1 MRNLTAGSGLVAA
14 VILAGCA
21 ASPNR
26 VPSSSSELASSR
38 STSAASAVA
47 SPAASPTVGAS
58 PTVAASPVPDLV
70 GEWRGS
76 HDCEVI
82 RKILIDH
89 GYADFVNETV
99 VGEEMIPGVSDPNDL
114 RDPKRPCL
122 DARSVPHWHFFR
134 ADGMFGSLD
143 ENREQVDDNSYLV
156 ISAHRFQIGDVPF
169 DYTVDGDSLTMNP
182 AALEKNCVH
191 GQWCQNIWMLMVSLP
206 GTTWK
211 RSG

>member
-1 MRNLTAGSGLVAA
+1 MRNLAAGSALVAA

-21 ASPNR
+21 ASPNPA
-26 VPSSSSELASSR
+26 PSPSGEPAGSR

-47 SPAASPTVGAS
+47 SQASSA
-58 PTVAASPVPDLV
+58 TVAASPVPELV
-70 GEWRGS
+70 GEWKGS
-76 HDCEVI
+76 HDCAVV
-82 RKILIDH
+82 RKILIQY
-89 GYADFVNETV
+89 GFADFVNETV
-99 VGEEMIPGVSDPNDL
+99 VGEEMIPGVSDPNNL

-122 DARSVPHWHFFR
+122 DARSEPHWHFFR
-134 ADGMFGSLD
+134 SDGMFGSLD

-169 DYTVDGDSLTMNP
+169 DYTVDGDSLTMKP
-182 AALEKNCVH
+182 AALEKTCVH